1 MKTPIGM
8 EIFTGFNIQYPEYE
22 IITPQSGRRYTL
34 RTMTVGEEEILKG
47 SMMTPI
53 TVADHLAQVIWKCI
67 VKRPDDIKSYED
79 FINKTTLKDR
89 DALIIG
95 LHLISYGDIEK
106 YSVVC
111 DQCDYNNLVNVNIAE
126 SMNFVAWD
134 KFDEN
139 NELVDC
145 ISHRHT
151 LPLAVFKGVNAI
163 LKIPTM
169 AEEIELNKKAQYM
182 SDKTTSAMM
191 NLLMIDK
198 FTVDAT
204 PKNPNGD
211 SLTDRN
217 VILSAYNSLP
227 AKDKALINKTYQDE
241 YDKYKAVVEVTIRC
255 GQCGKERKVLI
266 DLTQQFFRS
275 LYQ

>member
-67 VKRPDDIKSYED
+67 VKKPDDIKTYED
-79 FINKTTLKDR
+79 FIHKTTLKDR
-89 DALIIG
+89 DALVIG

-111 DQCDYNNLVNVNIAE
+111 DQCEYNNLINVNIAE
-126 SMNFVAWD
+126 SMNFTAWD
-134 KFDEN
+134 KFDEK
-139 NELVDC
+139 NELIDC
-145 ISHRHT
+145 VSHRHT
-151 LPLAVFKGVNAI
+151 LPLEIFKGVNAI

-182 SDKTTSAMM
+182 SDKTTTAMM

-198 FTVDAT
+198 FTMEPT
-204 PKNPNGD
+204 PKNPTGET
-211 SLTDRN
+211 LTDRN

-227 AKDKALINKTYQDE
+227 AKDKALINKTFQEE
-241 YDKYKAVVEVTIRC
+241 YDKYKIIVEVTVRC
-255 GQCGKERKVLI
+255 SQCGKERKVVI